1 MPFGLF
7 GSNSQSKLSKK
18 KTYSLR
24 HSTDE
29 SAQSGVFRP
38 RSATMGSRDN
48 RRHSSPPVP
57 APTGILKKSGRA
69 KPASFPALA
78 EGMLPQEMAAAVPM
92 PNETE
97 LNLMFA
103 QLVVSLYLHTPK
115 SRICTLCRAQGITVT
130 AKT

>member
-1 MPFGLF
+1 
-7 GSNSQSKLSKK
+7 
-18 KTYSLR
+18 
-24 HSTDE
+24 
-29 SAQSGVFRP
+29 
-38 RSATMGSRDN
+38 MGSKES
-48 RRHSSPPVP
+48 RRHSSPAPPAP

-103 QLVVSLYLHTPK
+103 QLVVRYLHTP
-115 SRICTLCRAQGITVT
+115 RP
-130 AKT
+130 